1 MDELV
6 PLERAECRTSE
17 RALVAFLVLYAEVNA
32 LLVFPQVANVVRGI
46 VAELARVQH
55 VIELHLQVDPLEVV
69 RDGALR
75 RGREV
80 AAAALKD
87 LEFEV
92 DGVDVIVDR
101 PLALGAVV
109 ALGAREVA
117 NVAVNVSHV
126 RFQNRL
132 V

>member
-1 MDELV
+1 M

-46 VAELARVQH
+46 VAELARVQD
-55 VIELHLQVDPLEVV
+55 VLELHLQVDPLEVV
-69 RDGALR
+69 CDGALR

-92 DGVDVIVDR
+92 HGVDVIVDR

-109 ALGAREVA
+109 ALGAREV
-117 NVAVNVSHV
+117 V
-126 RFQNRL
+126 
-132 V
+132 

>member
-1 MDELV
+1 M

-46 VAELARVQH
+46 VAELARVQDML
-55 VIELHLQVDPLEVV
+55 ELHLQVDPLEVV
-69 RDGALR
+69 CDGALR

-92 DGVDVIVDR
+92 HGVDVIVDR
-101 PLALGAVV
+101 PLALGAVI

-117 NVAVNVSHV
+117 NVAVHVSHV